1 MREAGDK
8 DVLVL
13 VLSDRQILGVCREK
27 IEHLRERKKKALMN
41 CTSSNIVIV
50 SLLFLKKN
58 ILGCYRIKKNK
69 QHLKQHESGYKGI

>member
-13 VLSDRQILGVCREK
+13 VLSDRQILGVWREK

-41 CTSSNIVIV
+41 CTSSNIATKDVFF
-50 SLLFLKKN
+50 FLKTAKK
-58 ILGCYRIKKNK
+58 LLLPDKKKQATFKATRIW
-69 QHLKQHESGYKGI
+69 I

>member
-13 VLSDRQILGVCREK
+13 VLSDRQILGVWREK

-41 CTSSNIVIV
+41 CTSSNIATKDV
-50 SLLFLKKN
+50 FFF
-58 ILGCYRIKKNK
+58 
-69 QHLKQHESGYKGI
+69 